1 MDKSKK
7 GWPKAWPHGRHQKN
21 SYKNRNENRNMSFWS
36 CLTEAQQDP
45 SVLLGKKTV
54 HNEDPVVKQ
63 GLAVVTELHLP
74 GDHTSFPSE
83 IAN

>member
-1 MDKSKK
+1 
-7 GWPKAWPHGRHQKN
+7 
-21 SYKNRNENRNMSFWS
+21 MSFWS